1 MTRRSAFLLVL
12 SVSALGCDE
21 PPPRHEAPVAAP
33 ASGGH
38 ATLEQWLPPAAE
50 PTSRPAQ
57 AAAPTPRTGG
67 GAPQYAGTVAETM
80 DAGGYTYM
88 RLDTSSGPVWIAAT
102 QREVTVGAQVTAS
115 GMMMRDFHSS
125 TLDRTFPELVL
136 ASAVEVTP
144 VN

>member
-1 MTRRSAFLLVL
+1 MTRRSALLLVL

-38 ATLEQWLPPAAE
+38 ATLEQWLPPVENAA
-50 PTSRPAQ
+50 PRPAP
-57 AAAPTPRTGG
+57 AAAPTPRTG

-102 QREVTVGAQVTAS
+102 QREVAVGAQVAAS

-125 TLDRTFPELVL
+125 TLNRTFPELVL

-144 VN
+144 AP